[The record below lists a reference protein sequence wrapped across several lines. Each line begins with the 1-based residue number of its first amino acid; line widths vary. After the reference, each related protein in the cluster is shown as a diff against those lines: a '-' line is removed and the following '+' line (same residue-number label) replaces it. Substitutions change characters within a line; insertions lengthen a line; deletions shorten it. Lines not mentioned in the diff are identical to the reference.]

1 MALAS
6 GWRSKIEGV
15 FEMTGQSLIVPSR
28 RGYLNTALT
37 GLPAPVAVDAA
48 RGVLEAWASGT
59 LNWFHA
65 VDQLDVARRA
75 FASFVGVASERIG
88 VGHTVAATLSGIAA
102 SLPNDAVVLAPE
114 GEHNSNIYPY
124 LHQAPRGVKLE
135 FVPLE
140 KLADAIRPHH
150 AAVAFG
156 LVQSADGRIAD
167 LPSIANAARAVGAL
181 TLVDVT
187 QACGWLRFDPDL
199 CDVFISACYKW
210 LMTPNGP
217 AFIGFSAQALDRL
230 PAAHRSW
237 IGNRDVH
244 AAPFGPGGEASLDAR
259 RFDVVPNFIAIAAA
273 TASLN
278 LLADIGVERIEEHN
292 LRLVRLFGEALD
304 LPPHNSAIISVE
316 AGSVTSISGD
326 LSATVRSGRAR
337 FSFHLY
343 NDDSDVDRAVAF
355 VRTARGM

>member
-1 MALAS
+1 
-6 GWRSKIEGV
+6 
-15 FEMTGQSLIVPSR
+15 MTGQALMVPPR

-37 GLPAPVAVDAA
+37 GLPGIAAVDAA
-48 RGVLEAWASGT
+48 RRVLDDWANGT
-59 LNWFHA
+59 LNWTDA

-75 FASFVGVASERIG
+75 FAAFVGVSPERIG

-102 SLPNDAVVLAPE
+102 NLPDGAVVLVPE

-124 LHQAPRGVKLE
+124 LHQAPRGVRLE
-135 FVPLE
+135 FAPLE
-140 KLADAIRPHH
+140 QLADTLRPHH

-167 LPSIANAARAVGAL
+167 LPAIAAAARDVGAL

-199 CDVFISACYKW
+199 CDVFVSACYKW

-217 AFIGFSAQALDRL
+217 AFVGLGQRMLGQLRAG
-230 PAAHRSW
+230 HRSW
-237 IGNRDVH
+237 IDNVDVH
-244 AAPFGPGGEASLDAR
+244 AAPYGSGGQLASDAR

-273 TASLN
+273 AQSLN
-278 LLADIGVERIEEHN
+278 LLAEIGVARIEQHN
-292 LRLVRLFGEALD
+292 LGLVRRFCAGLD
-304 LPPHNSAIISVE
+304 LPPHPSAIISID
-316 AGSVTSISGD
+316 AGTLSSISGN

-343 NDDSDVDRAVAF
+343 NDDADVDAAIAF
-355 VRTARGM
+355 VRRARGR